1 MTFGCPVHPVPHHLR
16 VPVGSVEIAHIGLSG
31 DCQRISGCDGTGP
44 SPYQSRVAFPRN
56 VVMPGKVVLIGP
68 GVAGN
73 DAGGMPSEVWDM
85 PSLAEAR
92 VGDGDAVNARQ
103 PTIRTISATMPRR
116 NWGKVIGER
125 SERWGRSLVV
135 IARSSYGERAPRGP
149 DAESAPLRLR
159 TVRRI
164 GTQHAEH
171 GRVRP
176 HLPEGLVHLIA
187 IRRGLE
193 VHVEHVLER
202 RSATR

>member
-1 MTFGCPVHPVPHHLR
+1 
-16 VPVGSVEIAHIGLSG
+16 
-31 DCQRISGCDGTGP
+31 
-44 SPYQSRVAFPRN
+44 
-56 VVMPGKVVLIGP
+56 MPGKVVLIGP

-73 DAGGMPSEVWDM
+73 DAGGMPSGVWEM

-202 RSATR
+202 RSATRARFQLREVDAAVGEGLERSDERARTVGDGEHHGGLVGLPETGILGSDHGELRE